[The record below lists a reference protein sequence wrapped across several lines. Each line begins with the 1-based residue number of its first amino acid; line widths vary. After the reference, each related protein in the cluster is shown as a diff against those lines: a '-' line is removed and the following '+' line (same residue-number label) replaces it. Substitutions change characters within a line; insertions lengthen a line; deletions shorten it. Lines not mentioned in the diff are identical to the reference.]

1 MDLNVQFWRTQSQS
15 FFQRLIHWADILD
28 PTLLLKSKKE
38 IEDARLLLETS
49 ALPLED
55 PLQNKQ
61 VKQAWLLSLSSVN
74 SHSGEIIPIVFR
86 PPAFLPIVTPLAFA
100 NLLQHRQPKS
110 TFFCQFLFHSYTVG
124 FTIANGNLTAK
135 TEETSYTTKELFLS
149 IGAVTYSALV
159 GSLPHYLMKYQ
170 RINPSQHSF
179 FRRLLP
185 ISLLAGLSGINVIFA
200 RANEFEKGI
209 EVMDKD
215 GKVVGMSEKAG
226 MKAVRETALSR
237 AALFGIAMVVPEFL
251 LYFMQRKKIFLR
263 HEYYLT
269 PMRLVMV
276 FGLLGMFL
284 PVSFSVFP
292 QWGTGDV

>member
-135 TEETSYTTKELFLS
+135 TE
-149 IGAVTYSALV
+149 
-159 GSLPHYLMKYQ
+159 SLPHYLMKYQ

-292 QWGTGDV
+292 QWGTIKRKDLETEILSSTEETVLFYNRGI